1 MQSLVSVSQPTD
13 ETIPAPK
20 ASGALASRAVPAPVA
35 EGQQA
40 EWLPLGVWAFTQER
54 EGDAV
59 MFFQM
64 SIDKSGIVGGAFKNV
79 LTGEEQPIVGKL
91 DRTTQRI
98 AWHVGEITETVY
110 DTYLP
115 NLTEDV
121 ASVFV
126 HLGNNQTQTWLMVR
140 LPSPEMP
147 PGTVKT
153 PTGAELSA
161 R

>member
-1 MQSLVSVSQPTD
+1 
-13 ETIPAPK
+13 
-20 ASGALASRAVPAPVA
+20 
-35 EGQQA
+35 
-40 EWLPLGVWAFTQER
+40 
-54 EGDAV
+54 
-59 MFFQM
+59 
-64 SIDKSGIVGGAFKNV
+64 V

-91 DRTTQRI
+91 DRATQRV
-98 AWHVGEITETVY
+98 AWHVGDITETVY

-126 HLGNNQTQTWLMVR
+126 HLDKNQKPQTWLLVR

-147 PGTVKT
+147 PGAVKV
-153 PTGAELSA
+153 PTGGELSA